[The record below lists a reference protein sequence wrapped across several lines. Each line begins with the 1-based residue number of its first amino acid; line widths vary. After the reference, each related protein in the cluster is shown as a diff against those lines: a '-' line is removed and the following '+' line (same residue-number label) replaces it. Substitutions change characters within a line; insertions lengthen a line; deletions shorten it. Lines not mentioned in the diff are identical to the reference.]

1 MRLGERQKL
10 IVVKKVEFGV
20 YLAER
25 MEDETRVLLP
35 EKQVPEGT
43 KIGDELRVFLYKD
56 SKDRLIATTNTPK
69 LTLGGLAVL
78 TVKEVGKIGAFLD
91 WGLEKDLFLP
101 YKEMTMKVQPED
113 EVLVTLYIDKS
124 SRLCASM
131 KKLYDL
137 LSTDS
142 PYKEG
147 DHVEGRVYE
156 FSDNFGTFVA
166 VDDKYSAMIPRH
178 EDTSKLRIGDVI
190 EAKVTKV
197 KPDGKLDV
205 SLRDKAYLQMDE
217 DAAKVMQVIE
227 EFAGV
232 LPFGDKASPEV
243 IKRETG
249 LSKNAFKRAVGRLY
263 KEHRVEITERSISTE
278 KAPAAIGP
286 YSQAIEVNGMVYTSG
301 IIPVVPETGEI
312 PEGSVAQAKQALT
325 NLSNLLEAAGTNM
338 DNVVKTTVFIKEM
351 NDFSAINDVY
361 KTFFTADFPSRSC
374 VEVAR
379 LPKDVMLEIEA
390 IAIK

>member
-1 MRLGERQKL
+1 MIKLGEYQEL

-20 YLAER
+20 YLAQKP
-25 MEDETRVLLP
+25 EDETRVLLP
-35 EKQVPEGT
+35 AKQVPQEV
-43 KIGDELRVFLYKD
+43 KIGDVLKVFLYKD

-69 LTLGGLAVL
+69 LQLEQLAVL
-78 TVKEVGKIGAFLD
+78 EVLEIGKIGAFLD

-101 YKEMTMKVQPED
+101 FKEMTRKVEPGD
-113 EVLVTLYIDKS
+113 EILVTLYIDKS

-263 KEHRVEITERSISTE
+263 KEHRVEITERSIR
-278 KAPAAIGP
+278 K
-286 YSQAIEVNGMVYTSG
+286 V
-301 IIPVVPETGEI
+301 
-312 PEGSVAQAKQALT
+312 
-325 NLSNLLEAAGTNM
+325 
-338 DNVVKTTVFIKEM
+338 D
-351 NDFSAINDVY
+351 
-361 KTFFTADFPSRSC
+361 
-374 VEVAR
+374 
-379 LPKDVMLEIEA
+379 
-390 IAIK
+390 